1 MDLQIFMQ
9 KFLEPLTFSGSF
21 LFHGK
26 HSPLAAIA
34 VADKREA
41 LTAIAAADNGGWKK
55 QYAAYCKKAMYS
67 LRALAASHRIWQCLC
82 PDEIKTAEKREI
94 PPR

>member
-41 LTAIAAADNGGWKK
+41 LTAIAAADNDGWKK
-55 QYAAYCKKAMYS
+55 QYAAYCKKSDVLPACS
-67 LRALAASHRIWQCLC
+67 HSTSQNLAVPVS
-82 PDEIKTAEKREI
+82 
-94 PPR
+94 

>member
-1 MDLQIFMQ
+1 MDLQIFTQ
-9 KFLEPLTFSGSF
+9 KFLEPLTVSGSF

-41 LTAIAAADNGGWKK
+41 LTAIAAADSDGWKK
-55 QYAAYCKKAMYS
+55 QYAAYCKKNDVLPACS
-67 LRALAASHRIWQCLC
+67 RSTSQNLAVPVS
-82 PDEIKTAEKREI
+82 
-94 PPR
+94 